1 MSKEMKAECSEF
13 GCKILQIKEL
23 SEDMDSQ

>member
-1 MSKEMKAECSEF
+1 MTKEIKIECNEF

-23 SEDMDSQ
+23 SKDLDSE

>member
-1 MSKEMKAECSEF
+1 MSKEMKTECTEF

-23 SEDMDSQ
+23 SEDLDSQ